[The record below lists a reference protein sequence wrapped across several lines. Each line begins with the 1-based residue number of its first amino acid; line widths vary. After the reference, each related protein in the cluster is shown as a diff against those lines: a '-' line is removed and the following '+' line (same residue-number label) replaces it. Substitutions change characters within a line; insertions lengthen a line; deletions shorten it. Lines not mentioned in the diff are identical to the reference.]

1 MLTTTTTRAPLAR
14 APLSRAPA
22 RRRRRPRRVSVSAAV
37 AASAW
42 TRDADVVAW
51 AREAWESAL
60 ERDDDVIDATLG
72 RGRDALACATTMC
85 DGLVF
90 GFDVEPDAIADATAA
105 FARAGVDASRRRFE
119 ERCHADALEAL
130 ARTRPRSFGAV
141 MFNLGYLPG
150 DADAEVRARRRRTEA
165 STTVRAVAA
174 ACACARVGGV
184 VTVVAYVKHEGGAEE
199 HACVREVLAALPAK
213 SWTVVE
219 RWVVNRNGAPVL
231 YVARRVAE

>member
-1 MLTTTTTRAPLAR
+1 MTMTTTRAPLAR

-22 RRRRRPRRVSVSAAV
+22 RRRGRVSGAVST
-37 AASAW
+37 W

-51 AREAWESAL
+51 AREAWERAL
-60 ERDDDVIDATLG
+60 EPQDDVIDATLG

-105 FARAGVDASRRRFE
+105 FERAGVASTRARFSL
-119 ERCHADALEAL
+119 RCHADALEEL

-150 DADAEVRARRRRTEA
+150 DADVDVRARRRRTEA

-199 HACVREVLAALPAK
+199 HARVREVLGALPAK

-219 RWVVNRNGAPVL
+219 RRVLNRKGAPVL

>member
-1 MLTTTTTRAPLAR
+1 MTMTTTRAPLAR
-14 APLSRAPA
+14 APLSSAPA
-22 RRRRRPRRVSVSAAV
+22 RRRPRRVFARRVSAA
-37 AASAW
+37 ASASW

-51 AREAWESAL
+51 AREAWASAL

-85 DGLVF
+85 DGVVF

-105 FARAGVDASRRRFE
+105 FARAGVDASRQHFE
-119 ERCHADALEAL
+119 ERCHADALEEL

-150 DADAEVRARRRRTEA
+150 DADAEVRASRRRTEA

-174 ACACARVGGV
+174 GCSCARVGGV

-199 HACVREVLAALPAK
+199 HACVREVLGALPVK

-219 RWVVNRNGAPVL
+219 RRVVNRNGAPVL